1 MKTRNDGMT
10 GVGRMHPLAARL
22 LLVALVAALSVLAA
36 ASCTSAG
43 GKVVRPTSTGKTIK
57 SASDSESPSA
67 DKPVFENTAQAATGI
82 KELEIYEG
90 SGEFINREAAARPAP
105 AAVAEDGEIVLNFEG
120 ESIQSVVHTILG
132 EVLQETFVIAPG
144 VGGEVTFST
153 SKPVTREQLM
163 PILELLLRWNGAT
176 MVYSEG
182 RYHVLPVADA
192 IPGHLV
198 PEIGSADRARGYEV
212 RAVPLQYIS
221 ATEMEKILQPYVRQ
235 GAIVQVDNFRS
246 MIFLAGTPEELRN
259 YLKTVE
265 IFDVDWLKGMS
276 VGIYPLRTVD
286 VPSIIT
292 ELQGIFGADGESPLA
307 GMFRFVPLERLGS
320 VMVITYQKEYLYKAE
335 EWIEILDRGAAGAGK
350 QLYVYRVK
358 NLEAPI
364 LAGYLTQLFGGEST
378 QPARDT
384 QRGTLAP
391 GLEPA
396 QVGTIEDFNQ
406 NRLGMEQPAGQQGV
420 ESGAID
426 MGTGDIRITS
436 VLETNSLLIQA
447 TQAEYNAVLAAIERI
462 DVEPLQVLIESQVLD
477 VELNE
482 ELQFGVNW
490 FLTNNP
496 ALVPEGIGDIDR
508 YVQSAAFGS
517 GSEQSGGF
525 NFLTTLATPLGDG
538 MPFVQATI
546 AALDEV
552 TDVRSLAAPSLLVRN
567 NATATITVGTQVP
580 VQSSQITTGN
590 QNVVSSAQYVSTG
603 ITLTVTPR
611 INPGGLV
618 YMDISQDVSRPGARD
633 PDISTS
639 GNPPINNKT
648 VTSQVAV
655 QSGQTVFLGG
665 LISEQDS
672 QGRTGVP
679 FLSRVPLIG
688 PLFGARTKAT
698 TRSETLVMITPT
710 VIESAVD
717 LKEISEDMEAEF
729 SRVPPL
735 KISRLNKVDREWKD
749 EAEDEAGYENPVED
763 EAVPETEPE
772 AQFEPPPEP
781 QAEPQPE
788 LQEPQAEQ

>member
-1 MKTRNDGMT
+1 MRHIGPARA
-10 GVGRMHPLAARL
+10 GVAKLPV
-22 LLVALVAALSVLAA
+22 VALVAVLSILAG
-36 ASCTSAG
+36 ASCS
-43 GKVVRPTSTGKTIK
+43 STGGLSTGSRGEGLTHKR
-57 SASDSESPSA
+57 AAESPDA
-67 DKPVFENTAQAATGI
+67 DKPVFQTTAETPPGI
-82 KELEIYEG
+82 TELEVYEG
-90 SGEFINREAAARPAP
+90 SGEFINREAARAAP
-105 AAVAEDGEIVLNFEG
+105 QAVAEDGEIVLNFEG

-153 SKPVTREQLM
+153 SKPVTRAQLM

-182 RYHVLPVADA
+182 RYHVLPVAEA
-192 IPGHLV
+192 IPGNLA
-198 PEIGSADRARGYEV
+198 PEIGSAERARGYEV
-212 RAVPLQYIS
+212 RAVPLQYIA
-221 ATEMEKILQPYVRQ
+221 ATEMEKILQPYVRE
-235 GAIVQVDNFRS
+235 GAIVQVDNMRS

-259 YLKTVE
+259 YLKTVQ

-292 ELQGIFGADGESPLA
+292 ELDGIFGAGGESPLA
-307 GMFRFVPLERLGS
+307 GMFRFLPLERLGS
-320 VMVITYQKEYLYKAE
+320 VMVITYQKDYLYKAE
-335 EWIEILDRGAAGAGK
+335 EWIKILDRGAAGAGK

-358 NLEAPI
+358 NLEAPT
-364 LAGYLTQLFGGEST
+364 LAGYLTQLFGGEGSS
-378 QPARDT
+378 QPTRST

-396 QVGTIEDFNQ
+396 TIGTVQDFNQ
-406 NRLGMEQPAGQQGV
+406 NRLGMAEQRAAQQGV
-420 ESGAID
+420 EGGALD

-462 DVEPLQVLIESQVLD
+462 DIEPLQVLIESQVLD

-517 GSEQSGGF
+517 GSAQSGGF
-525 NFLTTLATPLGDG
+525 NFLTTLATPLSDG

-580 VQSSQITTGN
+580 VQSTQVNTGGGIG
-590 QNVVSSAQYVSTG
+590 NVVSSAQYVSTG

-639 GNPPINNKT
+639 GNPPISNKS

-672 QGRTGVP
+672 RGRSGVP
-679 FLSRVPLIG
+679 FLSRVPVIG
-688 PLFGARTKAT
+688 PLFGARSKAKS
-698 TRSETLVMITPT
+698 RSETLVMITPT
-710 VIESAVD
+710 VIETAVD
-717 LKEISEDMEAEF
+717 LQEISEAMEQEF

-735 KISRLNKVDREWKD
+735 KISRLNR
-749 EAEDEAGYENPVED
+749 AG
-763 EAVPETEPE
+763 EAVREEDRTEVE
-772 AQFEPPPEP
+772 VWIEEGTLLDADQ
-781 QAEPQPE
+781 
-788 LQEPQAEQ
+788 

>member
-1 MKTRNDGMT
+1 MT
-10 GVGRMHPLAARL
+10 MSKNNEWKRHARGAPVIALA
-22 LLVALVAALSVLAA
+22 VALVALLAGT
-36 ASCTSAG
+36 SCSTTG
-43 GKVVRPTSTGKTIK
+43 GPVRPTSTGKTIR
-57 SASDSESPSA
+57 SAEDSKPPLDE
-67 DKPVFENTAQAATGI
+67 PVFESTVEARPGVT
-82 KELEIYEG
+82 EIEVYEG
-90 SGEFINREAAARPAP
+90 SGVFIDRKAAEPRPQ
-105 AAVAEDGEIVLNFEG
+105 AVVEDGEIVLNFEG

-144 VGGEVTFST
+144 VGGEVTFAT
-153 SKPVTREQLM
+153 SRPVSREQLM

-176 MVYSEG
+176 LVYSDG
-182 RYHVLPVADA
+182 RYNVLPVADA
-192 IPGHLV
+192 VPGHLV
-198 PEIGSADRARGYEV
+198 PEIGDAERARGYEV

-221 ATEMEKILQPYVRQ
+221 PTEMAKVLEPYVRE
-235 GAIVQVDNFRS
+235 GAILQVDTNRS

-259 YLKTVE
+259 YLKTVD
-265 IFDVDWLKGMS
+265 IFDVDWLEGMS

-286 VPSIIT
+286 VASIIT
-292 ELQGIFGADGESPLA
+292 ELEGIFGAGGESPLA

-320 VMVITYQKEYLYKAE
+320 VMVITYQKDYLYKAE

-364 LAGYLTQLFGGEST
+364 LAGYLTQLFGGEGAQTERT
-378 QPARDT
+378 QP
-384 QRGTLAP
+384 RGTLAP

-396 QVGTIEDFNQ
+396 QVGSIQDFNET
-406 NRLGMEQPAGQQGV
+406 RFGMEQQQQPGQEGV
-420 ESGAID
+420 ASGAID

-447 TQAEYNAVLAAIERI
+447 TQSEYNAVLAAIERI
-462 DVEPLQVLIESQVLD
+462 DIEPLQVLIESQVLD

-496 ALVPEGIGDIDR
+496 ALIPEGIGDIDE

-525 NFLTTLATPLGDG
+525 NFLATVARPISDG
-538 MPFVQATI
+538 MPFVMATI

-580 VQSSQITTGN
+580 VQSTQVTTGGIG
-590 QNVVSSAQYVSTG
+590 NVVSSAQYVSTG

-639 GNPPINNKT
+639 GNPPISNKT

-672 QGRTGVP
+672 QGRSGVP
-679 FLSRVPLIG
+679 FLSRVPIVG
-688 PLFGARTKAT
+688 PLFGARSKAL

-710 VIESAVD
+710 VVESAVD
-717 LKEISEDMEAEF
+717 LKEVSEDMEREF

-735 KISRLNKVDREWKD
+735 KISRLNRIDR
-749 EAEDEAGYENPVED
+749 AGP
-763 EAVPETEPE
+763 AREPE
-772 AQFEPPPEP
+772 QEEERDVIIEP
-781 QAEPQPE
+781 AD
-788 LQEPQAEQ
+788 

>member
-1 MKTRNDGMT
+1 
-10 GVGRMHPLAARL
+10 
-22 LLVALVAALSVLAA
+22 
-36 ASCTSAG
+36 
-43 GKVVRPTSTGKTIK
+43 
-57 SASDSESPSA
+57 
-67 DKPVFENTAQAATGI
+67 
-82 KELEIYEG
+82 
-90 SGEFINREAAARPAP
+90 
-105 AAVAEDGEIVLNFEG
+105 
-120 ESIQSVVHTILG
+120 
-132 EVLQETFVIAPG
+132 
-144 VGGEVTFST
+144 
-153 SKPVTREQLM
+153 
-163 PILELLLRWNGAT
+163 
-176 MVYSEG
+176 
-182 RYHVLPVADA
+182 
-192 IPGHLV
+192 
-198 PEIGSADRARGYEV
+198 
-212 RAVPLQYIS
+212 
-221 ATEMEKILQPYVRQ
+221 
-235 GAIVQVDNFRS
+235 
-246 MIFLAGTPEELRN
+246 
-259 YLKTVE
+259 
-265 IFDVDWLKGMS
+265 
-276 VGIYPLRTVD
+276 VD
-286 VPSIIT
+286 VASIIT
-292 ELQGIFGADGESPLA
+292 ELEGIFGAGGESPLA

-364 LAGYLTQLFGGEST
+364 LAGYLTQLFGGEGAQT
-378 QPARDT
+378 QRSQP
-384 QRGTLAP
+384 RGTLAP

-396 QVGTIEDFNQ
+396 QVGSVQDFNET
-406 NRLGMEQPAGQQGV
+406 RFGMDQQQAGQEGV
-420 ESGAID
+420 TSGAID

-447 TQAEYNAVLAAIERI
+447 TQSEYNAVLAAIERI
-462 DVEPLQVLIESQVLD
+462 DIEPLQVLIESQVLD

-496 ALVPEGIGDIDR
+496 ALIPEGIGDIDR

-517 GSEQSGGF
+517 GSAASGGF
-525 NFLTTLATPLGDG
+525 NFLTTLATPISDG

-580 VQSSQITTGN
+580 VQSTQVTTGGVG
-590 QNVVSSAQYVSTG
+590 NVVSSAQYVSTG

-639 GNPPINNKT
+639 GNPPISNKT

-672 QGRTGVP
+672 QGRSGVP
-679 FLSRVPLIG
+679 FLSRIPIVG
-688 PLFGARTKAT
+688 PLFGARSKAM

-710 VIESAVD
+710 VVESAVD
-717 LKEISEDMEAEF
+717 LKEISEDMENEF

-735 KISRLNKVDREWKD
+735 TISRLNKVDR
-749 EAEDEAGYENPVED
+749 AGP
-763 EAVPETEPE
+763 AQEPE
-772 AQFEPPPEP
+772 QDVTVEP
-781 QAEPQPE
+781 AD
-788 LQEPQAEQ
+788 

>member
-1 MKTRNDGMT
+1 MRHIGPAHA
-10 GVGRMHPLAARL
+10 GVAKLPVVV
-22 LLVALVAALSVLAA
+22 LVAVLSVLAGV
-36 ASCTSAG
+36 SCSSTSDR
-43 GKVVRPTSTGKTIK
+43 VVRPTSTGKTIR
-57 SASDSESPSA
+57 SASDSGGA
-67 DKPVFENTAQAATGI
+67 DRPVFESTVEAAPGI
-82 KELEIYEG
+82 TELEVFEG
-90 SGEFINREAAARPAP
+90 TGEFINREAAARPARE
-105 AAVAEDGEIVLNFEG
+105 AVAEDGEIVLNFEG

-153 SKPVTREQLM
+153 SRPVTREQLM

-182 RYHVLPVADA
+182 RYHILPVAEA

-198 PEIGSADRARGYEV
+198 PQIGSAEKARGFEV

-221 ATEMEKILQPYVRQ
+221 ATEMEKILQPYVRE

-246 MIFLAGTPEELRN
+246 MIFLAGTREELRN

-265 IFDVDWLKGMS
+265 IFDVDWLEGMS

-286 VPSIIT
+286 VNSIIT
-292 ELQGIFGADGESPLA
+292 ELDGIFGAGGESPLA

-320 VMVITYQKEYLYKAE
+320 VMVITFQKSYLYKAE
-335 EWIEILDRGAAGAGK
+335 EWIKILDRGAAGAGK

-358 NLEAPI
+358 NLEAPA
-364 LAGYLTQLFGGEST
+364 LAGYLTQLFGGQTT
-378 QPARDT
+378 QPTERG

-396 QVGTIEDFNQ
+396 TIGSVQDFNQ
-406 NRLGMEQPAGQQGV
+406 NRLGMAEQRAAQQGT
-420 ESGAID
+420 EGGAFD

-436 VLETNSLLIQA
+436 VTETNSLLIQA
-447 TQAEYNAVLAAIERI
+447 TQAEYNAVLVAIERI
-462 DVEPLQVLIESQVLD
+462 DIEPLQVLIESQVLD

-496 ALVPEGIGDIDR
+496 GLVPEGIGDIDR
-508 YVQSAAFGS
+508 WVQSAAFGS
-517 GSEQSGGF
+517 GSSESGGF
-525 NFLTTLATPLGDG
+525 NFLTTIARPLGDG

-580 VQSSQITTGN
+580 VQSSSISTGN
-590 QNVVSSAQYVSTG
+590 NNVVSSAQYVSTG

-618 YMDISQDVSRPGARD
+618 YMDISQDISRPGARD

-639 GNPPINNKT
+639 GNPPISNKT

-672 QGRTGVP
+672 RGRSGVP

-688 PLFGARTKAT
+688 PLFGARSKAMS
-698 TRSETLVMITPT
+698 RSETLVMITPT
-710 VIESAVD
+710 VIETAVD
-717 LKEISEDMEAEF
+717 LKEISEDMEQEF

-735 KISRLNKVDREWKD
+735 KISRLNKADRAGQ
-749 EAEDEAGYENPVED
+749 AEGAM
-763 EAVPETEPE
+763 PEPGSDLDTNMEPGPDPDMNTEP
-772 AQFEPPPEP
+772 AADPDPNQNP
-781 QAEPQPE
+781 
-788 LQEPQAEQ
+788 